1 MAKNPGDTFFTGI
14 LHKFYKKT
22 GEKSMEELIHGLQH
36 LVWGP
41 GMLVFFLGTGI
52 RFTLRSN
59 FFQIRKIHIWL
70 GMTIGA
76 LKKRK
81 NVRRTEKEYSISQ
94 FQSFCTALAATL
106 GTGNITGVATA
117 LIFGGPG
124 AIFWMWVSAFFGM
137 MTNYAE
143 NYLGILYRYKDQK
156 EQWAGGAMVYME
168 KGLNSRFLAVLFAVC
183 CLVASLGMG
192 NMVQGNSM
200 AKGLETAFGIPPFL
214 TGTFCMLLLALVVT
228 GGVKRV
234 AALTEKLVPLM
245 AGIYFLGALAVL
257 AVNWR
262 AIPQAVD
269 MIFTQAFQMKAGLG
283 GAAGYT
289 VRQAIR
295 IGVARGIFSNE
306 AGLGSS
312 VMAHVQSDVENPQI
326 QGMWGILEVFVDTIV
341 GCTVTA
347 LVILVSGVYH
357 PEVYLEQ
364 IRQGMETVDGTTLT
378 GQAFATVIPW
388 GEQFLAAATALFAF
402 ATIAGWSCFGEQ
414 TAAYLGKEKGAA
426 VYRYVYILITLPGC
440 ILAPSLIWELSD
452 AFNGMMALPNL
463 VALFFLGKQVK
474 FYESQ

>member
-1 MAKNPGDTFFTGI
+1 
-14 LHKFYKKT
+14 
-22 GEKSMEELIHGLQH
+22 MEELIHGLQR

-52 RFTLRSN
+52 RFTLDSN
-59 FFQIRKIHIWL
+59 FFQIRKIHIWMGKTL
-70 GMTIGA
+70 GA
-76 LKKRK
+76 LK
-81 NVRRTEKEYSISQ
+81 NVRKTEKEHSISQ

-124 AIFWMWVSAFFGM
+124 AVFWMWVSAFFGM

-143 NYLGILYRYKDQK
+143 NYLGIRYRYKDQK
-156 EQWAGGAMVYME
+156 GRWKGGAMVYME
-168 KGLNSRFLAVLFAVC
+168 KGLNSRVLAVLFAVC
-183 CLVASLGMG
+183 CLIASLGMG

-200 AKGLETAFGIPPFL
+200 AKGLESAFGIPPFI
-214 TGTFCMLLLALVVT
+214 TGSVCMILLAMIVT

-257 AVNWR
+257 AANWQ
-262 AIPQAVD
+262 AVPQA
-269 MIFTQAFQMKAGLG
+269 MSLIFTQAFQIRAGAG

-295 IGVARGIFSNE
+295 MGVARGIFSNE

-312 VMAHVQSDVENPQI
+312 VMAHVQSDVESPQV
-326 QGMWGILEVFVDTIV
+326 QGMWGMLEVFIDTMV

-347 LVILVSGVYH
+347 LVILVSGVYQ
-357 PEVYLEQ
+357 PELYLDQ
-364 IRQGMETVDGTTLT
+364 ISRGIETIDGTTLT
-378 GQAFATVIPW
+378 GQAFGAVIPW
-388 GEQFLAAATALFAF
+388 GAQFLAAATALFAF
-402 ATIAGWSCFGEQ
+402 ATIAGWSYFGEQ
-414 TAAYLGKEKGAA
+414 TAAYLGKERGAA
-426 VYRYVYILITLPGC
+426 VYRYIYILITLPGC
-440 ILAPSLIWELSD
+440 IMAPSLIWDLSD

-474 FYESQ
+474 YDNDR

>member
-1 MAKNPGDTFFTGI
+1 
-14 LHKFYKKT
+14 
-22 GEKSMEELIHGLQH
+22 MEELIHGLQR

-52 RFTLRSN
+52 RFTLDSK
-59 FFQIRKIHIWL
+59 FFHIRKIHIL
-70 GMTIGA
+70 MGKTLGA
-76 LKKRK
+76 LK
-81 NVRRTEKEYSISQ
+81 NVRKTEKEHSISQ

-124 AIFWMWVSAFFGM
+124 AVFWMWVSAFFGM

-143 NYLGILYRYKDQK
+143 NYLGIRYRYKDQK
-156 EQWAGGAMVYME
+156 GRWKGGAMVYME
-168 KGLNSRFLAVLFAVC
+168 KGLNSRVLAVLFAIC
-183 CLVASLGMG
+183 CLIASLGMG

-200 AKGLETAFGIPPFL
+200 AKGLESAFGIPPFI
-214 TGTFCMLLLALVVT
+214 TGSVCMILLAMIVT

-257 AVNWR
+257 AANWQ
-262 AIPQAVD
+262 AVPQA
-269 MIFTQAFQMKAGLG
+269 MSLIFTQAFQIRAGAG

-295 IGVARGIFSNE
+295 MGVARGIFSNE

-312 VMAHVQSDVENPQI
+312 VMAHVQSDVESPQV
-326 QGMWGILEVFVDTIV
+326 QGMWGMLEVFIDTMV

-347 LVILVSGVYH
+347 LVILVSGVYQ
-357 PEVYLEQ
+357 PELYLDQ
-364 IRQGMETVDGTTLT
+364 ISRGIETIDGTTLT
-378 GQAFATVIPW
+378 GQAFGAVIPW
-388 GEQFLAAATALFAF
+388 GAQFLAAATALFAF
-402 ATIAGWSCFGEQ
+402 ATIAGWSYFGEQ
-414 TAAYLGKEKGAA
+414 TAAYLGKERGAA
-426 VYRYVYILITLPGC
+426 VYRYIYILITLPGC
-440 ILAPSLIWELSD
+440 IMAPSLIWDLSD

-474 FYESQ
+474 YDNDR

>member
-1 MAKNPGDTFFTGI
+1 
-14 LHKFYKKT
+14 
-22 GEKSMEELIHGLQH
+22 MEELIYGLQH

-52 RFTLRSN
+52 RFTVRSG
-59 FFQIRKIHIWL
+59 FFQLRKTHIWMGKTL
-70 GMTIGA
+70 GA
-76 LKKRK
+76 LKSARK
-81 NVRRTEKEYSISQ
+81 TDKEQSISQ

-124 AIFWMWVSAFFGM
+124 AVFWMWISAFFGM
-137 MTNYAE
+137 MTSYAE
-143 NYLGILYRYKDQK
+143 NYLGIRYRYKNPK
-156 EQWAGGAMVYME
+156 GRWIGGAMVYME
-168 KGLNSRFLAVLFAVC
+168 RGLNSRFLAVLFSVC
-183 CLVASLGMG
+183 CLIASLGMG

-214 TGTFCMLLLALVVT
+214 TGTVCMLLLAGVVT
-228 GGVKRV
+228 GGIKRV

-257 AVNWR
+257 TANWQE
-262 AIPQAVD
+262 IPGALER
-269 MIFTQAFQMKAGLG
+269 IFTQAFQIRAGVG

-295 IGVARGIFSNE
+295 MGVARGIFSNE

-312 VMAHVQSDVENPQI
+312 VMAHVQSDVESPQI
-326 QGMWGILEVFVDTIV
+326 QGMWGMLEVFIDTMV

-347 LVILVSGVYH
+347 LVILVSGVYQ
-357 PEVYLEQ
+357 PELYLDQ
-364 IRQGMETVDGTTLT
+364 IGGGIEPVDGTTLT
-378 GQAFATVIPW
+378 GQAFASVIPW
-388 GEQFLAAATALFAF
+388 GAQFLAVATALFAF

-426 VYRYVYILITLPGC
+426 AYRYLYILITLPGC
-440 ILAPSLIWELSD
+440 ILAPSLIWDLSD

-463 VALFFLGKQVK
+463 IALFFLARQVK
-474 FYESQ
+474 YD

>member
-1 MAKNPGDTFFTGI
+1 MAKNLVNTFFTGN

-22 GEKSMEELIHGLQH
+22 GKKSMEEFIHGLQH

-52 RFTLRSN
+52 RFTLRSR
-59 FFQIRKIHIWL
+59 FFQIRKIHIWMR
-70 GMTIGA
+70 MTIGA
-76 LKKRK
+76 LLNRK
-81 NVRRTEKEYSISQ
+81 DVRRTDKEHSISQ

-106 GTGNITGVATA
+106 GTGNITGVSTA
-117 LIFGGPG
+117 LIFGGPW

-143 NYLGILYRYKDQK
+143 NYLGIRYRYKDQK
-156 EQWAGGAMVYME
+156 GQWIGGAMVYME
-168 KGLNSRFLAVLFAVC
+168 RGLNSRLLAVLFAVC

-214 TGTFCMLLLALVVT
+214 TGTLCMILLALVVT

-262 AIPQAVD
+262 AVPQAVE

-289 VRQAIR
+289 VKQAVR
-295 IGVARGIFSNE
+295 MGVARGIFSNE

-312 VMAHVQSDVENPQI
+312 VMAHVQSDVKEPEI
-326 QGMWGILEVFVDTIV
+326 QGMWGMLEVFIDTMV

-347 LVILVSGVYH
+347 LVILTSGVYQ
-357 PEVYLEQ
+357 PELYLEHMGRG
-364 IRQGMETVDGTTLT
+364 IETVDGTTLT
-378 GQAFATVIPW
+378 GQAFASVIPW

-402 ATIAGWSCFGEQ
+402 ATIAGWSYFGEQ
-414 TAAYLGKEKGAA
+414 TAAYLGKEKGAS

-452 AFNGMMALPNL
+452 AFNCMMALPNL

-474 FYESQ
+474 FWKEE